1 MRCKFAFCS
10 TQTELPRIVPEA
22 GFEPATRSSAYL
34 LHLIYFDVFKGR
46 VKINKSLFLPLVDK
60 PGNGTLTK

>member
-10 TQTELPRIVPEA
+10 NQTELLRIDPEA
-22 GFEPATRSSAYL
+22 GIEPATRSSTYL
-34 LHLIYFDVFKGR
+34 RHLIYFFKGR

-60 PGNGTLTK
+60 SDNGTLTK